1 MLRNIIIHVGTY
13 SASKAINQY
22 YLVIPFVSFENA
34 PTGWLLKSSK
44 EVYSSKYMT
53 LYEDKLD
60 LAGKE
65 KIYLRGKRRD
75 YSTIVPFVSQ
85 DEILV
90 IKSYRHLVDSVQI
103 EVPSGYMEEGESPEE
118 TAARELEE
126 ETGYRAKEMIP
137 IGSYTLDY
145 SMFEQTGNVFAA
157 YGLAKEGKMNLGR
170 MEKIE
175 VEVMSIDWVKELLVK
190 GKILN
195 AASIVA
201 LYRALDFHDRLK
213 QG

>member
-1 MLRNIIIHVGTY
+1 M
-13 SASKAINQY
+13 
-22 YLVIPFVSFENA
+22 SFRNA
-34 PTGWLLKSSK
+34 PPDWRLESSRK
-44 EVYSSKYMT
+44 VYSSKYMT

-60 LAGKE
+60 LGGEE
-65 KIYLRGKRRD
+65 KIYLRGRRRD

-85 DEILV
+85 NEILV

-103 EVPSGYMEEGESPEE
+103 EVPSGYVEEGERPKD

-126 ETGYRAKEMIP
+126 ETGYRAKELVLV
-137 IGSYTLDY
+137 GSYTLDY

-157 YGLAKEGKMNLGR
+157 YGLAKEGKINLGR

-175 VEVMSIDWVKELLVK
+175 TDVMSIDQVRRLLFQ

-201 LYRALDFHDRLK
+201 LYRALDYHDRIK
-213 QG
+213 K